1 MHRRCCRRC
10 VKRCRFPFHT
20 WTGAPFFS
28 ALPAHCHWF
37 STNPLTTVYCSRS
50 ATALR
55 LWRPTPGCVAP
66 HSAPSVFPLTQE
78 GSQGSSF
85 SSFPLCWGKVEPR
98 EILRARSIIIYIVRL
113 AGSAAL
119 KLVLWLG
126 DCIPCAP
133 EDTGLHTPAF
143 FWLEMPTD
151 GRNRGLCNGHGLM
164 TNDAVLTVEDNIW
177 TDSFRGDLP
186 PKKTKIDISQTRNFD
201 HR

>member
-1 MHRRCCRRC
+1 MKRR
-10 VKRCRFPFHT
+10 KFPFHT

-28 ALPAHCHWF
+28 ALPTHCHWF

-98 EILRARSIIIYIVRL
+98 EKLRARSIIIYIVRL

-133 EDTGLHTPAF
+133 EDTGLHTLAF

-151 GRNRGLCNGHGLM
+151 GRSRGLCNGHGLM

-186 PKKTKIDISQTRNFD
+186 PKKTKKDSSLVRPGILIIDETEHD
-201 HR
+201 